1 MVWNGLITFLNLIP
15 RTTIDFIG
23 LLYVSKAQV
32 ILFVIHSDYYTSSK
46 DVQQQA
52 IENGH
57 HLVSHLHFQPT
68 AVWSRVCHFPLLSFN
83 SPTQRGRL
91 RMASVS
97 SEELLA
103 LPVLDMSPLL
113 LGWRVLLLLW
123 TISSPILSPNRAG
136 LSSVLRL
143 STRFCLCLLPAA
155 VINSDRKKLG
165 EGKVYFVLKSVVHDW
180 GKPKQ
185 GPGSRS

>member
-68 AVWSRVCHFPLLSFN
+68 AVWSHVCHFPLLSFN

-91 RMASVS
+91 QTASVS
-97 SEELLA
+97 SEDLL
-103 LPVLDMSPLL
+103 VLLSLICPLFCWAGEFFFSCEPSPPPFSVPIEQVCLL
-113 LGWRVLLLLW
+113 FWDWAHASAFVCFLLLW
-123 TISSPILSPNRAG
+123 
-136 LSSVLRL
+136 
-143 STRFCLCLLPAA
+143 
-155 VINSDRKKLG
+155 
-165 EGKVYFVLKSVVHDW
+165 
-180 GKPKQ
+180 
-185 GPGSRS
+185 

>member
-57 HLVSHLHFQPT
+57 HLVLHLHFQPT
-68 AVWSRVCHFPLLSFN
+68 AVWSRVCHFLLLSFN
-83 SPTQRGRL
+83 SLTQRGRL
-91 RMASVS
+91 WTASVS
-97 SEELLA
+97 MKIYCFYLSLICPLFCWAGEFFFSCEPSPPPFSVPIEQVCLLFWDWA
-103 LPVLDMSPLL
+103 HASAFICF
-113 LGWRVLLLLW
+113 LLLW
-123 TISSPILSPNRAG
+123 
-136 LSSVLRL
+136 
-143 STRFCLCLLPAA
+143 
-155 VINSDRKKLG
+155 
-165 EGKVYFVLKSVVHDW
+165 
-180 GKPKQ
+180 
-185 GPGSRS
+185 